1 MDLDR
6 LFHPRSI
13 AVVGASLSLGEGK
26 LPFFQILK
34 FAGYKGPVYPVNPS
48 HQEILGE
55 KVYPSLDAVPNAVDL
70 AICTIPARFALET
83 VELAVQKDI
92 PFVHFF
98 TSGFSEQ
105 GDRDLEDSLIRAAR
119 KGRTRIVGPNCL
131 GVHCTGSRVTFDP
144 TILQEQPG
152 TVAFLSQSGGVANNF
167 TRMATARR
175 IGLNKAVS
183 YGNQI
188 DLRVEDFL
196 EYFAKDDGIR
206 VIAAYIEDIKDG
218 RAFLEA
224 LDRLT
229 RVKPVV
235 VLKGGITQEGAQA
248 ASSHTGALAGHHPVW
263 TGLLRQHRCIEV
275 ETQEQLV
282 DLVMMA
288 ASEKLP
294 LGPRLGF
301 LAAGGGTS
309 VLFTDLAVRAGLSVP
324 ELEKRTQESIAG
336 KIPKVNTSVRN
347 PVDLGAFGFDYRVMT
362 HSMEAVDSERGI
374 DAIVVYLCLDF
385 LLVFRE
391 KDIEKGFQAIASKA
405 GALSKPVI
413 VVVGRT
419 ADDNPR
425 IEQSRLLALSIFR
438 GARLPMYFTL
448 QDAVYA
454 TSRILRWSARR
465 REVSSSS
472 VRG

>member
-1 MDLDR
+1 MDLGR
-6 LFHPRSI
+6 LFYPRSI

-26 LPFFQILK
+26 LPFYQILK
-34 FAGYKGPVYPVNPS
+34 FSGYEGPLYPVNPA

-55 KVYPSLDAVPNAVDL
+55 KVYPSLDQVPDAVDL

-83 VELAVQKDI
+83 VEIAVQKDI

-105 GDRDLEDSLIRAAR
+105 GDRDLEEALIRAAR
-119 KGRTRIVGPNCL
+119 RGRTRIVGPNCL

-144 TILQEQPG
+144 AILQEQPG
-152 TVAFLSQSGGVANNF
+152 KVAFLSQSGGVANNF

-196 EYFAKDDGIR
+196 EYFAQDEGIR

-218 RAFLEA
+218 RAFLETIGK
-224 LDRLT
+224 LT
-229 RVKPVV
+229 QTKPVV

-248 ASSHTGALAGHHPVW
+248 AASHTGALAGHHPIW
-263 TGLLRQHRCIEV
+263 SGLLRQYRCIEV
-275 ETQEQLV
+275 DTQEQLV

-288 ASEKLP
+288 TSEKLP
-294 LGPRLGF
+294 RGPRLGF
-301 LAAGGGTS
+301 VAAGGGTS
-309 VLFTDLAVRAGLSVP
+309 VLFTDLAVLAGLSVP

-347 PVDLGAFGFDYRVMT
+347 PVDLGAFGFDHRVMT
-362 HSMEAVDSERGI
+362 HSMEAVDLERGI
-374 DAIVVYLCLDF
+374 DSIVVYLCLDF
-385 LLVFRE
+385 LLMFRE
-391 KDIEKGFQAIASKA
+391 KDVEKGFRDIASKA
-405 GALSKPVI
+405 GELSKPVI

-425 IEQSRLLALSIFR
+425 IEQLRLLALSIFR
-438 GARLPMYFTL
+438 GAGLPIYFTL

-454 TSRILRWSARR
+454 TSRILRWSSGRAQMTG
-465 REVSSSS
+465 V
-472 VRG
+472 